1 MNMLEEKVLGII
13 EKNSRVSTREVAVVL
28 GTQEIDIINALQSME
43 ERGIICGYHTMID
56 WDKTDIEKV
65 TALIEVRVTPQR
77 GKGFD
82 DITERIYKYPE
93 VNSVYLISG
102 GYDLLVTLEGK
113 SLKEVSSFVS
123 SKLSTLD
130 TVISTATHFILKKY
144 KDHGTIMTRKQE
156 DQRELITP

>member
-28 GTQEIDIINALQSME
+28 GTDEIDIINALQTME
-43 ERGIICGYHTMID
+43 EKGIICGYHTMID
-56 WDKTDIEKV
+56 WDKTDIDKV
-65 TALIEVRVTPQR
+65 TALIEVRVTPPR

-82 DITERIYKYPE
+82 DIDERIYKYPE

-113 SLKEVSSFVS
+113 SLKEVSRFVS

-144 KDHGTIMTRKQE
+144 KDHGTIRSRKHE
-156 DQRELITP
+156 DQREIITP